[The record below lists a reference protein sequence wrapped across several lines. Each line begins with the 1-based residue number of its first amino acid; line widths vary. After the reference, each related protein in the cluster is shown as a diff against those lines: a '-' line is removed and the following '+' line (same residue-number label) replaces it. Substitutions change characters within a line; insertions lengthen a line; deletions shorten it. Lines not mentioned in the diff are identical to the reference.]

1 MENLVIFGDSYST
14 FKGHIPEKNAIYYP
28 NLDVVDV
35 ENTWWKKFVKKSGY
49 NLILNDSWSG
59 STICYTGWGGTDC
72 SQSSSFIYRYR
83 KLKNEGFFKENSVE
97 NVIVFGATN
106 DSWCDAPLGEIKFDN
121 FLENDLYSVVPA
133 ICYFAKILREDLPNA
148 KITFVINTELK
159 PEVVSGIK
167 EACKRYNHNFVEL
180 VDITKES
187 GHPPIKGMDEICEQI
202 SSVILK

>member
-14 FKGHIPEKNAIYYP
+14 YEGYIPEKHAIYYP
-28 NLDVVDV
+28 KLDVTDV
-35 ENTWWKKFVKKSGY
+35 ENTWWKKFIKKSGY

-59 STICYTGWGGTDC
+59 STICYTGWSGTDC

-83 KLKNEGFFKENSVE
+83 KLKNEGFFKENSID

-106 DSWCDAPLGEIKFDN
+106 DSWCEAPLGEIKFDN
-121 FLENDLYSVVPA
+121 FSESDLYSVLPA
-133 ICYFAKILREDLPNA
+133 ICYFAKTLREDLPSA

-159 PEVVSGIK
+159 DAVSNAIK
-167 EACKRYNHNFVEL
+167 EACKRYGHTFVEL

-187 GHPPIKGMDEICEQI
+187 GHPTIKGMQEIVEQI
-202 SSVILK
+202 SSVIL